1 MEKFRSLVNKNIMN
15 YLVKFMAVIF
25 LIALATRVIT
35 NHSNTNCKTAID
47 SKQTIVVEHVD
58 SVKNLQKNFDI

>member
-1 MEKFRSLVNKNIMN
+1 MN

-35 NHSNTNCKTAID
+35 NRSNKNCNID
-47 SKQTIVVEHVD
+47 SKQTTVVEKSD
-58 SVKNLQKNFDI
+58 STKNIAKYLDI

>member
-1 MEKFRSLVNKNIMN
+1 MN

-35 NHSNTNCKTAID
+35 NRSNTNCKTAID
-47 SKQTIVVEHVD
+47 SKQTIAVEHVEHVD
-58 SVKNLQKNFDI
+58 SVKNLQKNLDI

>member
-1 MEKFRSLVNKNIMN
+1 MN

-35 NHSNTNCKTAID
+35 NRSNNCNPAIDSKQTIVVFD

-58 SVKNLQKNFDI
+58 SVKNLQKNLDI

>member
-1 MEKFRSLVNKNIMN
+1 MN

-35 NHSNTNCKTAID
+35 NHSQANTNCNPAID
-47 SKQTIVVEHVD
+47 SKQTTVVENTD
-58 SVKNLQKNFDI
+58 STKNIAKYLDI

>member
-1 MEKFRSLVNKNIMN
+1 MK

-35 NHSNTNCKTAID
+35 NRSNNYKTAID
-47 SKQTIVVEHVD
+47 SKQTTVVEKSD
-58 SVKNLQKNFDI
+58 STKNIAKYLDI